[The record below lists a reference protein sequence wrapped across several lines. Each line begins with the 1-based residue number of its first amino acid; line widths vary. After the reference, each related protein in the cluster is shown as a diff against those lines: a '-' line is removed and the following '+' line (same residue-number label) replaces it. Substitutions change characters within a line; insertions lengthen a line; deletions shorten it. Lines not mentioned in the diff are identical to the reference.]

1 MKSRFT
7 LLLVLVFTGN
17 IIMAQDYVFKV
28 LANKGGNTLKAAQA
42 KSEWEP
48 IKTGTALFDDD
59 ELKISQ
65 NAYLGLVH
73 VSGKTMELTDE
84 GSYNV
89 KELAT
94 RLGNTRSSVAS
105 KYANFVINKM
115 TEEDAADINKD
126 HRRYLTVTGAVE
138 RGILDAPISLMMPSS
153 AEILNAKALIRWE
166 EVEGAKAYVFT
177 AKNVY
182 DEVIDTY
189 ETETPEVQLNLDD
202 TKFKGQELIIVRVQ
216 VKGDDQM
223 YSGNYG
229 IKRLS
234 AVKADPINMELDQ
247 LKLSLDGETALNQLI
262 LATFYEENNLLI
274 DAISSYEKALSLS
287 PGVDQFQIA
296 YAMFKKRNN
305 I

>member
-1 MKSRFT
+1 M
-7 LLLVLVFTGN
+7 
-17 IIMAQDYVFKV
+17 
-28 LANKGGNTLKAAQA
+28 
-42 KSEWEP
+42 
-48 IKTGTALFDDD
+48 
-59 ELKISQ
+59 
-65 NAYLGLVH
+65 
-73 VSGKTMELTDE
+73 
-84 GSYNV
+84 
-89 KELAT
+89 
-94 RLGNTRSSVAS
+94 
-105 KYANFVINKM
+105 
-115 TEEDAADINKD
+115 
-126 HRRYLTVTGAVE
+126 
-138 RGILDAPISLMMPSS
+138 
-153 AEILNAKALIRWE
+153 
-166 EVEGAKAYVFT
+166 
-177 AKNVY
+177 
-182 DEVIDTY
+182 
-189 ETETPEVQLNLDD
+189 QLNLDD

-234 AVKADPINMELDQ
+234 GVKADPINMELDQ